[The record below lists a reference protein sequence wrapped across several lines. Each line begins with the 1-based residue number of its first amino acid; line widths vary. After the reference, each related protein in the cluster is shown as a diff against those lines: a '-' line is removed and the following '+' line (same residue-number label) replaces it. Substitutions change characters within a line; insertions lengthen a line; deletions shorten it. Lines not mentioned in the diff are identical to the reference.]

1 MIRACNASQFA
12 ELVALPEGVPEEL
25 PVTCAGRSAVLNV
38 RSQIV
43 TFAGQRMSASRFE
56 TVCGKGDAKK
66 WKSSIW
72 LEGEDG
78 GQEQVS
84 SRHGKELLCC
94 FYWFLPSRA
103 GRWSAFT
110 CTHLRWSCIVEAVFL
125 ECF

>member
-1 MIRACNASQFA
+1 MKYITWRIHLIRACNASQFA

-78 GQEQVS
+78 SQEQVS
-84 SRHGKELLCC
+84 APHGNELLCC
-94 FYWFLPSRA
+94 FY
-103 GRWSAFT
+103 
-110 CTHLRWSCIVEAVFL
+110 
-125 ECF
+125 